1 MYHVLAVETVFES
14 TTQSPMQTDAAPHSL
29 TLIKSYAV
37 IVRPVFGIQI
47 SARNRRCENPV
58 PEHGSA
64 KLNGFKKVWKL
75 QSVHIFSRGYALPA
89 LLSRVFG
96 LTIVA
101 FIKNKVK
108 TYGQAAVNFD
118 TCRGVSVFV
127 VLYNLFIGE
136 FIA

>member
-1 MYHVLAVETVFES
+1 
-14 TTQSPMQTDAAPHSL
+14 
-29 TLIKSYAV
+29 
-37 IVRPVFGIQI
+37 
-47 SARNRRCENPV
+47 
-58 PEHGSA
+58 
-64 KLNGFKKVWKL
+64 L

-127 VLYNLFIGE
+127 VLYNLLIGE